1 MTPSSS
7 VSDVD
12 FFPDDVNALLNH
24 RRCRCFRAA
33 ALFEED
39 THALKI
45 GKEGIAFVTSSLS
58 SRAFLPPVVASTIV
72 RICAFTLKRKAS
84 DDPFHFPETVTQCEA
99 KTSLHPGRISRENA
113 RETLVIML
121 SHRAMR
127 NAMMVLSSA
136 KRAFFFSSERE
147 LFSSST
153 LTGRQ
158 RDFVSSSASSFPHER
173 ARKFACWSCFTEQHS
188 QGGKEEDDGE
198 EEISFFCKKCAA
210 IKHPNAF
217 HEVSHYRLLSVPERF
232 SVDVKRVEL
241 SMKNLQKR
249 LHPDKF
255 SSAGGQMKR
264 EKEYSE
270 EISARVNEAYG
281 KLRDP
286 LLRAKYLF
294 GLKTGAAYDGAEE
307 TETNGDEAREEVPPE
322 LLFLVMEVREAI
334 EDADED
340 GEELIKL
347 KEENEER
354 MEEAERRVGEALD
367 DEVEFDAEK
376 ARKAIVELTYFE
388 KIRKEIIERL

>member
-7 VSDVD
+7 VSDV
-12 FFPDDVNALLNH
+12 DVNALLNH

-39 THALKI
+39 THALKKI
-45 GKEGIAFVTSSLS
+45 GKEGIAFVASSLS

-147 LFSSST
+147 LFSMSAR
-153 LTGRQ
+153 TGRR
-158 RDFVSSSASSFPHER
+158 RDFVSSSASSFPQR
-173 ARKFACWSCFTEQHS
+173 ARAKFACWSCFTEQHS
-188 QGGKEEDDGE
+188 QGDKEEDDGE

-210 IKHPNAF
+210 IKHPNTF
-217 HEVSHYRLLSVPERF
+217 HDVSHYRLLSVPERF

-270 EISARVNEAYG
+270 KISARVNEAYG

>member
-24 RRCRCFRAA
+24 RSCFRAA

-39 THALKI
+39 THALKKI
-45 GKEGIAFVTSSLS
+45 GKEGIAFVASSLS
-58 SRAFLPPVVASTIV
+58 SRASFPVVASTIV

-84 DDPFHFPETVTQCEA
+84 DDPFHFPETVTQCEVKRHYIEDEYRA
-99 KTSLHPGRISRENA
+99 KT

-127 NAMMVLSSA
+127 NAMMVLSA
-136 KRAFFFSSERE
+136 SERE

-153 LTGRQ
+153 RTGRQ
-158 RDFVSSSASSFPHER
+158 RDFVSSSASSFPQR
-173 ARKFACWSCFTEQHS
+173 AGAKFACWSCFTEQHS
-188 QGGKEEDDGE
+188 QGDKEEDDGE

-217 HEVSHYRLLSVPERF
+217 HDVSHYRLLSVPERF

-334 EDADED
+334 EEADED

>member
-7 VSDVD
+7 VSDV
-12 FFPDDVNALLNH
+12 DVNALLNH

-39 THALKI
+39 THALKKI

-58 SRAFLPPVVASTIV
+58 SRASFPVVASTIV

-147 LFSSST
+147 LFSMST
-153 LTGRQ
+153 LTGRR
-158 RDFVSSSASSFPHER
+158 RDFVSSSASSFPRER
-173 ARKFACWSCFTEQHS
+173 AGAKFACWSCFTEQHS
-188 QGGKEEDDGE
+188 QGDKEEDDGE

-217 HEVSHYRLLSVPERF
+217 HDVSHYRLLSVPERF

-270 EISARVNEAYG
+270 KISARVNEAYG

>member
-1 MTPSSS
+1 
-7 VSDVD
+7 
-12 FFPDDVNALLNH
+12 
-24 RRCRCFRAA
+24 
-33 ALFEED
+33 
-39 THALKI
+39 
-45 GKEGIAFVTSSLS
+45 
-58 SRAFLPPVVASTIV
+58 
-72 RICAFTLKRKAS
+72 
-84 DDPFHFPETVTQCEA
+84 
-99 KTSLHPGRISRENA
+99 
-113 RETLVIML
+113 
-121 SHRAMR
+121 MR
-127 NAMMVLSSA
+127 NAFVISA
-136 KRAFFFSSERE
+136 FKRAFFSSEKE
-147 LFSSST
+147 LFMST
-153 LTGRQ
+153 LWGRQ
-158 RDFVSSSASSFPHER
+158 RDFVSSSASSFPQR
-173 ARKFACWSCFTEQHS
+173 AGAKFDECWSCFTEQEQQS
-188 QGGKEEDDGE
+188 QGGKEEDIR

-210 IKHPNAF
+210 IKHPTTF
-217 HEVSHYRLLSVPERF
+217 HNVSHYRLLSVPERF
-232 SVDVKRVEL
+232 SVDTKRVEL
-241 SMKNLQKR
+241 SMKNLQKI

>member
-1 MTPSSS
+1 MTPSS

-39 THALKI
+39 THALKK
-45 GKEGIAFVTSSLS
+45 GKEGIAFITSSLS
-58 SRAFLPPVVASTIV
+58 SRASFPVVASNIV

-99 KTSLHPGRISRENA
+99 KRHYIPDEYRAKT

-127 NAMMVLSSA
+127 NAMVLSA

-147 LFSSST
+147 LFSMST
-153 LTGRQ
+153 RTGRQ

-173 ARKFACWSCFTEQHS
+173 AGAKFACWSCFTEQHS

-334 EDADED
+334 EEADED

>member
-1 MTPSSS
+1 
-7 VSDVD
+7 
-12 FFPDDVNALLNH
+12 
-24 RRCRCFRAA
+24 
-33 ALFEED
+33 
-39 THALKI
+39 
-45 GKEGIAFVTSSLS
+45 
-58 SRAFLPPVVASTIV
+58 
-72 RICAFTLKRKAS
+72 
-84 DDPFHFPETVTQCEA
+84 
-99 KTSLHPGRISRENA
+99 
-113 RETLVIML
+113 ML

-127 NAMMVLSSA
+127 NWVISA
-136 KRAFFFSSERE
+136 KRAFFSSEKE
-147 LFSSST
+147 LFST
-153 LTGRQ
+153 RGRQ
-158 RDFVSSSASSFPHER
+158 RDFVSSSASSFPEH
-173 ARKFACWSCFTEQHS
+173 AAAKFECWSCFTEQEQEQS
-188 QGGKEEDDGE
+188 QGKEEDG
-198 EEISFFCKKCAA
+198 EEISFFCKKCSA
-210 IKHPNAF
+210 IKHPDTFNK
-217 HEVSHYRLLSVPERF
+217 VSHYRLLSVPERF
-232 SVDVKRVEL
+232 SVDTKRVEL
-241 SMKNLQKR
+241 SMKNLQKI

-255 SSAGGQMKR
+255 SSAGQMKR

-294 GLKTGAAYDGAEE
+294 GLKTGAAYDSAEE
-307 TETNGDEAREEVPPE
+307 KETNGGEEEAREEVLPE

-334 EDADED
+334 EEADED

>member
-24 RRCRCFRAA
+24 RSCFRAA

-39 THALKI
+39 THALKKI
-45 GKEGIAFVTSSLS
+45 GKEGIAFVASSLS
-58 SRAFLPPVVASTIV
+58 SRASFPVVASTIV

-84 DDPFHFPETVTQCEA
+84 DDPFHFPETVTQCEVKRHYIEDEYRA
-99 KTSLHPGRISRENA
+99 KT

-127 NAMMVLSSA
+127 NAMMVLSA

-153 LTGRQ
+153 RTGRQ
-158 RDFVSSSASSFPHER
+158 RDFVSSSASSFPQR
-173 ARKFACWSCFTEQHS
+173 AGAKFACWSCFTEQHS
-188 QGGKEEDDGE
+188 QGDKEEDDGK

-217 HEVSHYRLLSVPERF
+217 HDVSHYRLLSVPERF

-334 EDADED
+334 EEADED

-354 MEEAERRVGEALD
+354 VEEAERRVGEALD

>member
-7 VSDVD
+7 VSDV
-12 FFPDDVNALLNH
+12 DVNALLNH

-39 THALKI
+39 THALKKI
-45 GKEGIAFVTSSLS
+45 GKEGIAFVASSLS

-113 RETLVIML
+113 RETLVMML
-121 SHRAMR
+121 SHYRAMR

-147 LFSSST
+147 LFSMSAR
-153 LTGRQ
+153 TGRR
-158 RDFVSSSASSFPHER
+158 RDFVSSSASSFPQR
-173 ARKFACWSCFTEQHS
+173 ARAKFACWSCFTEQHS
-188 QGGKEEDDGE
+188 QGDKEDDDGE
-198 EEISFFCKKCAA
+198 EEMSFFCKKCAA

-217 HEVSHYRLLSVPERF
+217 HDVSHYRLLSVPERF

-270 EISARVNEAYG
+270 KISARVNEAYG

>member
-1 MTPSSS
+1 
-7 VSDVD
+7 
-12 FFPDDVNALLNH
+12 
-24 RRCRCFRAA
+24 
-33 ALFEED
+33 
-39 THALKI
+39 
-45 GKEGIAFVTSSLS
+45 
-58 SRAFLPPVVASTIV
+58 
-72 RICAFTLKRKAS
+72 
-84 DDPFHFPETVTQCEA
+84 
-99 KTSLHPGRISRENA
+99 
-113 RETLVIML
+113 ML
-121 SHRAMR
+121 SHRATR
-127 NAMMVLSSA
+127 NAVVLSA
-136 KRAFFFSSERE
+136 KRAFFSSEKE
-147 LFSSST
+147 LFST
-153 LTGRQ
+153 Q
-158 RDFVSSSASSFPHER
+158 RRMRNLFSSSASSFPEQ
-173 ARKFACWSCFTEQHS
+173 AAKFECWSCFTEQREPKRS
-188 QGGKEEDDGE
+188 KEEDGE

-210 IKHPNAF
+210 IKHPDTF
-217 HEVSHYRLLSVPERF
+217 REVSHYRLLSVPERF

-255 SSAGGQMKR
+255 SSSAGGQKMKR

-294 GLKTGAAYDGAEE
+294 GLKTGAAYDDGAEE

>member
-1 MTPSSS
+1 MTPSS

-45 GKEGIAFVTSSLS
+45 GKEGIAFITSSLS
-58 SRAFLPPVVASTIV
+58 SRASFPVVASNIV

-99 KTSLHPGRISRENA
+99 KRHYIPDEYRAKT

-127 NAMMVLSSA
+127 NADGTFGRNALSFFRARENSLVEHANGEA
-136 KRAFFFSSERE
+136 KRFRVLLGVLVSPRTSGGKVCMLV
-147 LFSSST
+147 LFHRTT
-153 LTGRQ
+153 L
-158 RDFVSSSASSFPHER
+158 P
-173 ARKFACWSCFTEQHS
+173 
-188 QGGKEEDDGE
+188 GGKEEDDGE

-334 EDADED
+334 EEADED

>member
-7 VSDVD
+7 VSDV
-12 FFPDDVNALLNH
+12 DVNALLNH

-39 THALKI
+39 THALKKV
-45 GKEGIAFVTSSLS
+45 GKEGIAFVASSLS

-147 LFSSST
+147 LFSMSAR
-153 LTGRQ
+153 TGRR
-158 RDFVSSSASSFPHER
+158 RDFVSSSASSFPQR
-173 ARKFACWSCFTEQHS
+173 ARAKFACWSCFTEQHS
-188 QGGKEEDDGE
+188 QGDKEEDDGE

-210 IKHPNAF
+210 IKHPNTF
-217 HEVSHYRLLSVPERF
+217 HDVSHYRLLSVPERF

-270 EISARVNEAYG
+270 KISARVNEAYG

>member
-7 VSDVD
+7 VSDV
-12 FFPDDVNALLNH
+12 DVNALLNH

-39 THALKI
+39 THALKKV
-45 GKEGIAFVTSSLS
+45 GKEGIAFKIASSLS

-147 LFSSST
+147 LFSMSAR
-153 LTGRQ
+153 TGRR
-158 RDFVSSSASSFPHER
+158 RDFVSSSASSFPRER
-173 ARKFACWSCFTEQHS
+173 AGAKFACWSCFTEQHS
-188 QGGKEEDDGE
+188 QGDKEEDDGE

-217 HEVSHYRLLSVPERF
+217 HDVSHYRLLSVPERF

-270 EISARVNEAYG
+270 KISARVNEAYG

-334 EDADED
+334 EEADED

>member
-1 MTPSSS
+1 MTPSS

-39 THALKI
+39 THALKKI
-45 GKEGIAFVTSSLS
+45 GKEGIAFVASSLS
-58 SRAFLPPVVASTIV
+58 SRASFPVVASTIV

-99 KTSLHPGRISRENA
+99 KRHYIPDEYRAKT

-127 NAMMVLSSA
+127 NAMVLSSA

-147 LFSSST
+147 LFSMST
-153 LTGRQ
+153 RTGRQ

-173 ARKFACWSCFTEQHS
+173 AGAKFACWSCFTEQHS

-334 EDADED
+334 EEADED

>member
-1 MTPSSS
+1 
-7 VSDVD
+7 
-12 FFPDDVNALLNH
+12 
-24 RRCRCFRAA
+24 
-33 ALFEED
+33 
-39 THALKI
+39 
-45 GKEGIAFVTSSLS
+45 
-58 SRAFLPPVVASTIV
+58 
-72 RICAFTLKRKAS
+72 
-84 DDPFHFPETVTQCEA
+84 
-99 KTSLHPGRISRENA
+99 
-113 RETLVIML
+113 ML

-147 LFSSST
+147 LFSMSAR
-153 LTGRQ
+153 TGRR
-158 RDFVSSSASSFPHER
+158 RDFVSSSASSFPQR
-173 ARKFACWSCFTEQHS
+173 ARAKFACWSCFTEQHS
-188 QGGKEEDDGE
+188 QGDKEEDDGE

-217 HEVSHYRLLSVPERF
+217 HDVSHYRLLSVPERF

-270 EISARVNEAYG
+270 KISARVNEAYG

>member
-1 MTPSSS
+1 MIHFISPKQLHN
-7 VSDVD
+7 VKPKRHYI
-12 FFPDDVNALLNH
+12 PDEY
-24 RRCRCFRAA
+24 R
-33 ALFEED
+33 
-39 THALKI
+39 
-45 GKEGIAFVTSSLS
+45 
-58 SRAFLPPVVASTIV
+58 
-72 RICAFTLKRKAS
+72 
-84 DDPFHFPETVTQCEA
+84 A
-99 KTSLHPGRISRENA
+99 KT

-127 NAMMVLSSA
+127 NAMVLSA

-147 LFSSST
+147 LFIIRA

-173 ARKFACWSCFTEQHS
+173 AGAKFACWSCFTEQHS

-241 SMKNLQKR
+241 SMKNLQKI

-255 SSAGGQMKR
+255 SSAGQMKR

-294 GLKTGAAYDGAEE
+294 GLKTGAAYDSAEE
-307 TETNGDEAREEVPPE
+307 KETNGGEEEAREEVPPE

-334 EDADED
+334 EEADED

>member
-7 VSDVD
+7 VSDV
-12 FFPDDVNALLNH
+12 DVNALLNH

-39 THALKI
+39 THALKKI
-45 GKEGIAFVTSSLS
+45 GKEGIAFVASSLS

-147 LFSSST
+147 LFSMSAR
-153 LTGRQ
+153 TGRR
-158 RDFVSSSASSFPHER
+158 RDFVSSSASSFPQR
-173 ARKFACWSCFTEQHS
+173 ARAKFACWSCFTEQHS
-188 QGGKEEDDGE
+188 QGDKEEDDGE

-210 IKHPNAF
+210 IKHPNTF
-217 HEVSHYRLLSVPERF
+217 HDVSHYRLLSVPERF

-270 EISARVNEAYG
+270 KISARVNEAYG

-334 EDADED
+334 EEADED

>member
-24 RRCRCFRAA
+24 RSCFRAA

-39 THALKI
+39 THALKKV

-113 RETLVIML
+113 RDTLVIMML

-147 LFSSST
+147 LFSMST
-153 LTGRQ
+153 RTGRR
-158 RDFVSSSASSFPHER
+158 RDFVSSSASSFPQR
-173 ARKFACWSCFTEQHS
+173 AGAKFACWSCFTEQHS
-188 QGGKEEDDGE
+188 QGDKEEDDGE

-210 IKHPNAF
+210 IKHPNTF
-217 HEVSHYRLLSVPERF
+217 HDVSHYRLLSVPERF

-270 EISARVNEAYG
+270 KISARVNEAYG

>member
-7 VSDVD
+7 VSDV
-12 FFPDDVNALLNH
+12 DVNALLNH

-45 GKEGIAFVTSSLS
+45 GKEGIAFVASSLS

-147 LFSSST
+147 LFSMST
-153 LTGRQ
+153 RTGRR
-158 RDFVSSSASSFPHER
+158 RDFVSSSASSFPQR
-173 ARKFACWSCFTEQHS
+173 ARAKFACWSCFTEQHS
-188 QGGKEEDDGE
+188 QGDKEEDDGE

-217 HEVSHYRLLSVPERF
+217 HDVSHYRLLSVPERF

-270 EISARVNEAYG
+270 KISARVNEAYG

-334 EDADED
+334 EEADED

>member
-1 MTPSSS
+1 MTPSS

-45 GKEGIAFVTSSLS
+45 GKEGIAFKITSSLS
-58 SRAFLPPVVASTIV
+58 SRASFPVVASNIV

-99 KTSLHPGRISRENA
+99 KRHYIPDEYRAKT

-127 NAMMVLSSA
+127 NAMVLSSA

-147 LFSSST
+147 LFSMST
-153 LTGRQ
+153 RTGRQ

-173 ARKFACWSCFTEQHS
+173 AGAKFACWSCFTEQHS

-334 EDADED
+334 EEADED

>member
-1 MTPSSS
+1 
-7 VSDVD
+7 
-12 FFPDDVNALLNH
+12 
-24 RRCRCFRAA
+24 
-33 ALFEED
+33 
-39 THALKI
+39 
-45 GKEGIAFVTSSLS
+45 
-58 SRAFLPPVVASTIV
+58 
-72 RICAFTLKRKAS
+72 
-84 DDPFHFPETVTQCEA
+84 
-99 KTSLHPGRISRENA
+99 
-113 RETLVIML
+113 ML

-127 NAMMVLSSA
+127 NAVVSA
-136 KRAFFFSSERE
+136 KRAFFSSEKE
-147 LFSSST
+147 LFST
-153 LTGRQ
+153 QRRK
-158 RDFVSSSASSFPHER
+158 RDFVSSSASSFPEQ
-173 ARKFACWSCFTEQHS
+173 AAKFECWSCFTEQ
-188 QGGKEEDDGE
+188 QQEQPKRGKEEDR
-198 EEISFFCKKCAA
+198 EEISFFCKKCSA
-210 IKHPNAF
+210 IKNPDTFNK
-217 HEVSHYRLLSVPERF
+217 VSHYRLLSVPERF
-232 SVDVKRVEL
+232 SVDKKQVEL
-241 SMKNLQKR
+241 SMKNLQKI

-255 SSAGGQMKR
+255 SSAGQMKR

-294 GLKTGAAYDGAEE
+294 GLKTGAAYDGMEE
-307 TETNGDEAREEVPPE
+307 TEKNGDEAREEVPPE

-334 EDADED
+334 EEADED

>member
-1 MTPSSS
+1 M
-7 VSDVD
+7 
-12 FFPDDVNALLNH
+12 
-24 RRCRCFRAA
+24 R
-33 ALFEED
+33 
-39 THALKI
+39 
-45 GKEGIAFVTSSLS
+45 
-58 SRAFLPPVVASTIV
+58 
-72 RICAFTLKRKAS
+72 
-84 DDPFHFPETVTQCEA
+84 
-99 KTSLHPGRISRENA
+99 
-113 RETLVIML
+113 

-127 NAMMVLSSA
+127 NAVVSA
-136 KRAFFFSSERE
+136 KRAFFSSEKE
-147 LFSSST
+147 LFST
-153 LTGRQ
+153 RGRQ
-158 RDFVSSSASSFPHER
+158 RDFVSSSASSFPEH
-173 ARKFACWSCFTEQHS
+173 AAKFECWSCFTEQEQQS
-188 QGGKEEDDGE
+188 QGKEEDR

-210 IKHPNAF
+210 IKHPDTFNK
-217 HEVSHYRLLSVPERF
+217 VSHYRLLSVPERF
-232 SVDVKRVEL
+232 SVDKKQVEL
-241 SMKNLQKR
+241 SMKNLQKI

-255 SSAGGQMKR
+255 SSAGQMKR

-294 GLKTGAAYDGAEE
+294 GLKTGAAYDGTEE

-334 EDADED
+334 EEADED

>member
-1 MTPSSS
+1 
-7 VSDVD
+7 
-12 FFPDDVNALLNH
+12 
-24 RRCRCFRAA
+24 
-33 ALFEED
+33 
-39 THALKI
+39 
-45 GKEGIAFVTSSLS
+45 
-58 SRAFLPPVVASTIV
+58 
-72 RICAFTLKRKAS
+72 
-84 DDPFHFPETVTQCEA
+84 
-99 KTSLHPGRISRENA
+99 
-113 RETLVIML
+113 
-121 SHRAMR
+121 
-127 NAMMVLSSA
+127 
-136 KRAFFFSSERE
+136 
-147 LFSSST
+147 
-153 LTGRQ
+153 
-158 RDFVSSSASSFPHER
+158 
-173 ARKFACWSCFTEQHS
+173 
-188 QGGKEEDDGE
+188 
-198 EEISFFCKKCAA
+198 
-210 IKHPNAF
+210 
-217 HEVSHYRLLSVPERF
+217 
-232 SVDVKRVEL
+232 
-241 SMKNLQKR
+241 MKNLQKI

-255 SSAGGQMKR
+255 SSAGQMKR

-286 LLRAKYLF
+286 LLRAKYLL

>member
-7 VSDVD
+7 VSDV
-12 FFPDDVNALLNH
+12 DVNALLNH

-39 THALKI
+39 THALKKV
-45 GKEGIAFVTSSLS
+45 GKEGIAFVASSLS

-147 LFSSST
+147 LFSMSAR
-153 LTGRQ
+153 TGRR
-158 RDFVSSSASSFPHER
+158 RDFVSSSASSFPQR
-173 ARKFACWSCFTEQHS
+173 ARAKFACWSCFTEQHS
-188 QGGKEEDDGE
+188 QGDKEEDDGE

-217 HEVSHYRLLSVPERF
+217 HDVSHYRLLSVPERF

-270 EISARVNEAYG
+270 KISARVNEAYG

-334 EDADED
+334 EEADED
-340 GEELIKL
+340 GKELIKL

>member
-1 MTPSSS
+1 MIHFISPKQLHN
-7 VSDVD
+7 VKPKRHYI
-12 FFPDDVNALLNH
+12 PDEY
-24 RRCRCFRAA
+24 R
-33 ALFEED
+33 
-39 THALKI
+39 
-45 GKEGIAFVTSSLS
+45 
-58 SRAFLPPVVASTIV
+58 
-72 RICAFTLKRKAS
+72 
-84 DDPFHFPETVTQCEA
+84 A
-99 KTSLHPGRISRENA
+99 KT

-127 NAMMVLSSA
+127 NAMVLSA

-147 LFSSST
+147 LFIMST

-173 ARKFACWSCFTEQHS
+173 ARAKFACWSCFTEQQQEQHS

-217 HEVSHYRLLSVPERF
+217 HDVSHYRLLSVPERF

>member
-1 MTPSSS
+1 M
-7 VSDVD
+7 
-12 FFPDDVNALLNH
+12 
-24 RRCRCFRAA
+24 R
-33 ALFEED
+33 
-39 THALKI
+39 
-45 GKEGIAFVTSSLS
+45 
-58 SRAFLPPVVASTIV
+58 
-72 RICAFTLKRKAS
+72 
-84 DDPFHFPETVTQCEA
+84 
-99 KTSLHPGRISRENA
+99 
-113 RETLVIML
+113 

-127 NAMMVLSSA
+127 NAMVLSA
-136 KRAFFFSSERE
+136 KRAFFFFSSERE
-147 LFSSST
+147 LFRRST
-153 LTGRQ
+153 RTGRR
-158 RDFVSSSASSFPHER
+158 RDFVSSSSASSFPRER
-173 ARKFACWSCFTEQHS
+173 ARTFACWSCFTEQH
-188 QGGKEEDDGE
+188 QEQHAHRDKEEDDGE

-210 IKHPNAF
+210 IKHPTTF
-217 HEVSHYRLLSVPERF
+217 HNVSHYRLLSVPERF
-232 SVDVKRVEL
+232 SVDKKHLKL
-241 SMKNLQKR
+241 SMKNLQKI

-255 SSAGGQMKR
+255 SSAGQMKR

>member
-1 MTPSSS
+1 MHA
-7 VSDVD
+7 
-12 FFPDDVNALLNH
+12 ALLLH
-24 RRCRCFRAA
+24 R
-33 ALFEED
+33 AL
-39 THALKI
+39 HPLHP
-45 GKEGIAFVTSSLS
+45 TS
-58 SRAFLPPVVASTIV
+58 REQG
-72 RICAFTLKRKAS
+72 AFTLKRAS
-84 DDPFHFPETVTQCEA
+84 NDHFISPKQLQNVKPNVIKSRTRTLP
-99 KTSLHPGRISRENA
+99 KRGRISRENA
-113 RETLVIML
+113 TLVML

-127 NAMMVLSSA
+127 NAMVLSA

-147 LFSSST
+147 LFSMST
-153 LTGRQ
+153 RTGRQ

-173 ARKFACWSCFTEQHS
+173 AGAKFACWSCFTEQHS

>member
-7 VSDVD
+7 VSDV
-12 FFPDDVNALLNH
+12 DVNALLNH

-39 THALKI
+39 THALKKI
-45 GKEGIAFVTSSLS
+45 GKEGIAFVASSLS

-127 NAMMVLSSA
+127 NYAMVLSSA

-147 LFSSST
+147 LFSMST
-153 LTGRQ
+153 RTGRR
-158 RDFVSSSASSFPHER
+158 RDFVSSSASSFPQR
-173 ARKFACWSCFTEQHS
+173 ARAKFACWSCFTEQHS
-188 QGGKEEDDGE
+188 QGDKEEDDGE

-217 HEVSHYRLLSVPERF
+217 HDVSHYRLLSVPERF

-270 EISARVNEAYG
+270 KISARVNEAYG

-334 EDADED
+334 EEADED

>member
-7 VSDVD
+7 VSDV
-12 FFPDDVNALLNH
+12 DVNALLNH

-39 THALKI
+39 THALKKI
-45 GKEGIAFVTSSLS
+45 GKEGIAFVASSLS

-127 NAMMVLSSA
+127 NYAMVLSSA

-147 LFSSST
+147 LFSMST
-153 LTGRQ
+153 RTGRR
-158 RDFVSSSASSFPHER
+158 RDFVSSSASSFPQR
-173 ARKFACWSCFTEQHS
+173 ARAKFACWSCFTEQHS
-188 QGGKEEDDGE
+188 QGDKEEDDGE

-210 IKHPNAF
+210 IKHPNTF
-217 HEVSHYRLLSVPERF
+217 HDVSHYRLLSVPERF

-270 EISARVNEAYG
+270 KISARVNEAYG

>member
-1 MTPSSS
+1 
-7 VSDVD
+7 
-12 FFPDDVNALLNH
+12 
-24 RRCRCFRAA
+24 
-33 ALFEED
+33 
-39 THALKI
+39 
-45 GKEGIAFVTSSLS
+45 
-58 SRAFLPPVVASTIV
+58 
-72 RICAFTLKRKAS
+72 
-84 DDPFHFPETVTQCEA
+84 
-99 KTSLHPGRISRENA
+99 
-113 RETLVIML
+113 ML

-127 NAMMVLSSA
+127 NAVISA
-136 KRAFFFSSERE
+136 KRAFFSSEKE
-147 LFSSST
+147 LFVST
-153 LTGRQ
+153 RGRQ
-158 RDFVSSSASSFPHER
+158 RDFVSSSASSFPQR
-173 ARKFACWSCFTEQHS
+173 AAKFECWSCFTEQEQQS
-188 QGGKEEDDGE
+188 QQSQGKEEDG

-210 IKHPNAF
+210 IKHPDTF
-217 HEVSHYRLLSVPERF
+217 HKVSHYRLLSVPERF
-232 SVDVKRVEL
+232 SVDTKRVEL
-241 SMKNLQKR
+241 SMKNLQKI

-286 LLRAKYLF
+286 LLRAKYLL

>member
-1 MTPSSS
+1 MTPSS

-12 FFPDDVNALLNH
+12 FFPDVNHVLLH

-39 THALKI
+39 THALKKI

-58 SRAFLPPVVASTIV
+58 SRASFPVVASTIV

-99 KTSLHPGRISRENA
+99 KRHYIPDEYRAKT

-127 NAMMVLSSA
+127 NAMVLSA

-147 LFSSST
+147 LFIIRA

-173 ARKFACWSCFTEQHS
+173 AGAKFACWSCFTEQHS

-241 SMKNLQKR
+241 SMKNLQKI

-255 SSAGGQMKR
+255 SSAGQMKR

-294 GLKTGAAYDGAEE
+294 GLKTGAAYDSAEE
-307 TETNGDEAREEVPPE
+307 KETNGGEEEAREEVPPE

-334 EDADED
+334 EEADED

>member
-1 MTPSSS
+1 
-7 VSDVD
+7 
-12 FFPDDVNALLNH
+12 
-24 RRCRCFRAA
+24 
-33 ALFEED
+33 
-39 THALKI
+39 
-45 GKEGIAFVTSSLS
+45 
-58 SRAFLPPVVASTIV
+58 
-72 RICAFTLKRKAS
+72 
-84 DDPFHFPETVTQCEA
+84 
-99 KTSLHPGRISRENA
+99 
-113 RETLVIML
+113 ML

-127 NAMMVLSSA
+127 NAVISA
-136 KRAFFFSSERE
+136 KRAFFSSEKE
-147 LFSSST
+147 LFMRT
-153 LTGRQ
+153 RGRFQ
-158 RDFVSSSASSFPHER
+158 RDFVSASASSFPQR
-173 ARKFACWSCFTEQHS
+173 AGAKFDECWSCFTEQEQQS
-188 QGGKEEDDGE
+188 QGGKEEDIR

-210 IKHPNAF
+210 IKHPTTF
-217 HEVSHYRLLSVPERF
+217 HNVSHYRLLSVPERF
-232 SVDVKRVEL
+232 SVDTKRVEL
-241 SMKNLQKR
+241 SMKNLQKI

-255 SSAGGQMKR
+255 SSAGQMKR

-286 LLRAKYLF
+286 LLRAKYLL

>member
-7 VSDVD
+7 VSDV
-12 FFPDDVNALLNH
+12 DVNALLNH

-39 THALKI
+39 THALKKV
-45 GKEGIAFVTSSLS
+45 GKEGIAFVASSLS

-147 LFSSST
+147 LFSMST
-153 LTGRQ
+153 RTGRR
-158 RDFVSSSASSFPHER
+158 RDFVSSSASSFPQR
-173 ARKFACWSCFTEQHS
+173 ARAKFACWSCFTEQHS
-188 QGGKEEDDGE
+188 QGDKEEDDGE

-217 HEVSHYRLLSVPERF
+217 HDVSHYRLLSVPERF

-270 EISARVNEAYG
+270 KISARVNEAYG

-334 EDADED
+334 EEADED

>member
-7 VSDVD
+7 VSDV
-12 FFPDDVNALLNH
+12 DVNALLNH

-39 THALKI
+39 THALKKI
-45 GKEGIAFVTSSLS
+45 GKEGIAFVASSLS

-147 LFSSST
+147 LFSMST
-153 LTGRQ
+153 RTGRR
-158 RDFVSSSASSFPHER
+158 RDFVSSSASSFPQR
-173 ARKFACWSCFTEQHS
+173 ARAKFACWSCFTEQHS
-188 QGGKEEDDGE
+188 QGDKEEDDGE

-217 HEVSHYRLLSVPERF
+217 HDVSHYRLLSVPERF

-270 EISARVNEAYG
+270 KISARVNEAYG

-334 EDADED
+334 EEADED

>member
-7 VSDVD
+7 VSDV
-12 FFPDDVNALLNH
+12 DVNALLNH

-39 THALKI
+39 THALKKI
-45 GKEGIAFVTSSLS
+45 GKEGIAFKITSSLS

-147 LFSSST
+147 LFSMSAR
-153 LTGRQ
+153 TGRR
-158 RDFVSSSASSFPHER
+158 RDFVSSSASSFPQR
-173 ARKFACWSCFTEQHS
+173 AGAKFACWSCFTEQHS
-188 QGGKEEDDGE
+188 QGDKEEDDGE

-217 HEVSHYRLLSVPERF
+217 HDVSHYRLLSVPERF